1 MSGLMKAAAAATAS
15 RPPLGSSSVSNS
27 IPTLSKAPSSG
38 PVSLA
43 IDTKGNKGRAKLQ
56 DSNVDRKVK
65 SILGGLRSRFFSASS
80 KMRDMFVEWDV
91 DGSGTI
97 DPNELGNALGALGYQ
112 VTHDEAK
119 AVVSAFDDNGDGVI
133 QYEDF
138 VSLLCGNE
146 GEGHSVTAVGHDLS
160 FTAPN
165 AKDMTDPNLGGK
177 ILTWCG
183 VTTRNP
189 QGVNDVLN
197 QRRAGVIDIADGRG
211 GDPLKESVY
220 LSRQRAIEERR
231 RDFIKNVTG
240 KHVSHYVAGLAGDAT
255 IIDRSGESAGAELIG
270 RDTTSGT
277 SSLGS
282 EEGGGHREQI
292 VEDGG
297 ALMGTQHSHVS
308 SSLAATAAHQPD
320 AMTSVFL
327 GPASD
332 AASTRPLPSLNTLR
346 EKPAILDGASNQN
359 DRNKNAWRPLQLP
372 ITTGVDLSLTARAK
386 VPKQTWARDT
396 GPMVIIDAEA
406 DPTVAAPD
414 TGKGTVV
421 TGPIGGVYRTQ
432 DAFKLRV
439 IKEVDKLRR
448 TGKGVLENVLG
459 PSMGARARNDSP
471 QPNID
476 RNAFTTR
483 AVDLSDKTLSNLYTP
498 MRSAKREELH
508 NKRMEEYL
516 QRTGRSQQTNNS
528 SEAASTASSRDERR
542 LGASSRG
549 SNNGGSGESEMIGEG
564 GSSSSST
571 SSVTTADAMRA
582 ARLAKLERLGLS
594 KNNVTGSDSSSASSG
609 HSHVMERLVNV
620 NDLSVRLQRFEG
632 DRTTFLIA
640 PPPNVLTSHSAEDQG
655 WHYASSARIAQTG
668 RRVPEQYF
676 ASLSLA
682 DKMSNIREQTMD
694 YTARVENNQQIERIA
709 RASRDAARIE
719 SKQRQY
725 AQYVASIKLQTDK
738 NEAMHALAEG
748 ANHDDIHKRGHLDH
762 SERHSR
768 GLGRSGGDSFEYLAN
783 SIGR

>member
-15 RPPLGSSSVSNS
+15 RPPLSSSVSNS
-27 IPTLSKAPSSG
+27 IPHMSKGPSSA
-38 PVSLA
+38 PVSMVT
-43 IDTKGNKGRAKLQ
+43 DTKGNKGKAKLQ

-65 SILGGLRSRFFSASS
+65 SILGGLRSRFFSASN
-80 KMRDMFVEWDV
+80 KMRDMFIEWDA

-112 VTHDEAK
+112 VTHDEAE

-165 AKDMTDPNLGGK
+165 AQDKVDPNLGGK

-183 VTTRNP
+183 VTARNP
-189 QGVNDVLN
+189 QGINDILN

-211 GDPLKESVY
+211 GDPLKESAY

-231 RDFIKNVTG
+231 RDFMKNVTG
-240 KHVSHYVAGLAGDAT
+240 KHISHYVAGLAGDAT
-255 IIDRSGESAGAELIG
+255 IIDRSGENSGAELLG
-270 RDTTSGT
+270 RDTTSGSM
-277 SSLGS
+277 SSDA
-282 EEGGGHREQI
+282 EGGGHREQI
-292 VEDGG
+292 IEDGG
-297 ALMGTQHSHVS
+297 ALMSTQHSHL
-308 SSLAATAAHQPD
+308 SLSATAAHQPD

-332 AASTRPLPSLNTLR
+332 AASTRPLPPLNTLR

-448 TGKGVLENVLG
+448 TGKGVLEHVLG

-471 QPNID
+471 QPTID

-483 AVDLSDKTLSNLYTP
+483 AVDLSEKTLSNLYTP

-508 NKRMEEYL
+508 SKRMEEYL
-516 QRTGRSQQTNNS
+516 QRTGRSQLTSNFS
-528 SEAASTASSRDERR
+528 DAASTVSSRDERR
-542 LGASSRG
+542 QEISSRG
-549 SNNGGSGESEMIGEG
+549 SGGGGGGSDSGDASG
-564 GSSSSST
+564 
-571 SSVTTADAMRA
+571 VTTADAMRA

-594 KNNVTGSDSSSASSG
+594 KNNVAGGDSSAAATSG

-620 NDLSVRLQRFEG
+620 NDLSVKLQRFEG
-632 DRTTFLIA
+632 ERTTFLIA
-640 PPPNVLTSHSAEDQG
+640 PPPNVLTSHSSEDKG

-694 YTARVENNQQIERIA
+694 YTARVENNQQLERIA

-748 ANHDDIHKRGHLDH
+748 GNNDDIHRRGHLDH
-762 SERHSR
+762 SERHAR
-768 GLGRSGGDSFEYLAN
+768 GLGRSGGDSFESLAN
-783 SIGR
+783 SSAR